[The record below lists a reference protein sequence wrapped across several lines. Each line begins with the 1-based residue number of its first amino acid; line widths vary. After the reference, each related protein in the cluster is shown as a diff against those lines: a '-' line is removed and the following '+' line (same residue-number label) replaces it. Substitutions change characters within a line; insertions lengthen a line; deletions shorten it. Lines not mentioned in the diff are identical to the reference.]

1 MSSQIAQDFEAMFAN
16 EADKLCAR
24 WPELAPRV
32 LARIKQCKKK
42 KEMISTIVAWEPV
55 QANAATSGMSK
66 PLFINIKTAKFNN

>member
-1 MSSQIAQDFEAMFAN
+1 MFAN

-42 KEMISTIVAWEPV
+42 KEMISTIVA
-55 QANAATSGMSK
+55 
-66 PLFINIKTAKFNN
+66 